1 MKRTLFAIFF
11 ALFVSLAIA
20 GSYEIGDRLFVNDSN
35 HPVPGVKIGAFGTAT
50 TLSQVVIYSSSIT
63 PAATAAAIGTTSQ
76 TFTVSGLATTDK
88 ISVNGPA
95 PTSLCP
101 ITGYRVS
108 AANTLQ
114 LDFSTLTAAACT
126 PAAGTHTIVA
136 IRS

>member
-1 MKRTLFAIFF
+1 MKRILFPILLLVF
-11 ALFVSLAIA
+11 SLAWA

-35 HPVPGVKIGAFGTAT
+35 HPVPGAKIGPFGTAT
-50 TLSQVVIYSSSIT
+50 ILSQIVVYSQSIT
-63 PAATAAAIGTTSQ
+63 PVATAAAIGTTSQ
-76 TFTVSGLATTDK
+76 TFTVTGLSTSDK

-108 AANTLQ
+108 SANTLQ

-126 PAAGTHTIVA
+126 PSAGTHTVVA